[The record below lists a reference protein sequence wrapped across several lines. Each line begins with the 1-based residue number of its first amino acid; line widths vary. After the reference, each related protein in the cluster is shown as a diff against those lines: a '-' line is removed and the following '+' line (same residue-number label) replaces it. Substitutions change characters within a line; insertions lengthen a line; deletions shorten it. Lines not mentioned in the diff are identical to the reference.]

1 MLWARGH
8 GFWDVHGSAELW
20 GIAYFLQMRGW
31 WKTVAKMWVG
41 YSDQEVRDCS
51 GCCCIIW
58 QRSAKKLALAA
69 RHLIR
74 VNNLQMSKEI
84 DEVKGKHSRIGSW
97 KYSPW
102 PCLELGLRLG
112 SWPWKGSNNEDK
124 SYIPKGSTT
133 VLVAVILTSRNEKK
147 KKIQSNGIESVVLLR
162 RISDKSHPQHFS
174 VPRDPQE
181 PELIVHFQLS
191 VSCWSL
197 RGDLQ
202 LTEHCPFVD
211 YRSILLFQTQDSA
224 IQTEVSVAGNALGY
238 LMLLAQCRTCRR
250 TTALCS
256 RVYSEDML
264 SCLPWHQA
272 LVYWQLNPSLGTLR
286 DN

>member
-1 MLWARGH
+1 M
-8 GFWDVHGSAELW
+8 
-20 GIAYFLQMRGW
+20 
-31 WKTVAKMWVG
+31 
-41 YSDQEVRDCS
+41 
-51 GCCCIIW
+51 
-58 QRSAKKLALAA
+58 
-69 RHLIR
+69 
-74 VNNLQMSKEI
+74 
-84 DEVKGKHSRIGSW
+84 
-97 KYSPW
+97 
-102 PCLELGLRLG
+102 
-112 SWPWKGSNNEDK
+112 
-124 SYIPKGSTT
+124 SYIPKGSST
-133 VLVAVILTSRNEKK
+133 VLVAVIPTSRNEKK
-147 KKIQSNGIESVVLLR
+147 KKKFKVMALSLWCYSGEFQINHIHSTFLS
-162 RISDKSHPQHFS
+162 
-174 VPRDPQE
+174 QE

-211 YRSILLFQTQDSA
+211 YRCILLFQTQDSA